1 MKLNI
6 STLIYDFDGVMT
18 DNTVYVDQDGKETVR
33 VHRGDGLAI
42 SYFKQKGYHQLILS
56 TESNPVVSQRAKKL
70 DIPVIQGVT
79 NKKEALTDY
88 CKKQNISL
96 ATVCYVGN
104 DLNDCEAMT
113 IVGLKVCP
121 ADAAKEIRQISDIIT
136 KKIGGSG
143 VIRELIS
150 IFNDS

>member
-42 SYFKQKGYHQLILS
+42 SHFKQKGYHQLILS

-79 NKKEALTDY
+79 NKKDALTDY
-88 CKKQNISL
+88 CKKHNIHLSK
-96 ATVCYVGN
+96 VCYVGN
-104 DLNDCEAMT
+104 DLNDCEVMT

-121 ADAAKEIRQISDIIT
+121 ADATADIKQISDIIT
-136 KKIGGSG
+136 KTYGGYG
-143 VIRELIS
+143 VIRELM
-150 IFNDS
+150 NHL